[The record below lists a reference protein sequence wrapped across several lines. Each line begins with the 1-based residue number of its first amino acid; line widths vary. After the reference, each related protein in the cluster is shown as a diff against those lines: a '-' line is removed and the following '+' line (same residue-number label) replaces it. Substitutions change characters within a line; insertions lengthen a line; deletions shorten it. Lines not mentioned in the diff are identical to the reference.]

1 MQLFN
6 KWLHVKCPSTEGT
19 PIFFYTC
26 DVCTSKDNT
35 HLLLHLKEYRV
46 KYRIKPAIER
56 RGQMRYQCG
65 NLIGKHEEKHQ
76 MVYLEIPERETLKL
90 IFKNEGLRVL
100 TGFIS
105 LGI

>member
-1 MQLFN
+1 M
-6 KWLHVKCPSTEGT
+6 S
-19 PIFFYTC
+19 
-26 DVCTSKDNT
+26 TSKNNT
-35 HLLLHLKEYRV
+35 QLLLHLKEYRV

-65 NLIGKHEEKHQ
+65 NLIGKHEGKHQ
-76 MVYLEIPERETLKL
+76 TVYLEISERETLKL
-90 IFKNEGLRVL
+90 IFKNEGLREL